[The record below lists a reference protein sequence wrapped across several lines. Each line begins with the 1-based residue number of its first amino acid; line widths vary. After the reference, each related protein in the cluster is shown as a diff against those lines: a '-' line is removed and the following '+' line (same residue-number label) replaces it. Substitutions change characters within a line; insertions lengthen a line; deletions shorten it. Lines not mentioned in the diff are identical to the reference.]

1 MVVVKAM
8 AEIKFFLVKLLEPF
22 IIEEFLE
29 MALTFIINLSINFR
43 WLNLTIELTMAAIEV
58 VALALALSF

>member
-29 MALTFIINLSINFR
+29 MALTFIINLSIIFR